1 MEKAGLYFVFLQ
13 KWLKR
18 PANCAISGNRAGNM
32 IKYIQRENLIDIRR
46 QYMDVGVKS
55 QSKQKKSKIQGFMD
69 KIEMLGNKLPHP
81 VLMFIYISIFVL
93 LASAVLG
100 SLGVV
105 AHTTL
110 GDFPI
115 NNLLGQEPI
124 EVLKVGASGATV
136 SERYSNGLSY
146 IIGTAINN
154 FMDMKAIGS
163 ILIIMLAIGLMEHS
177 GYLSI
182 AMKSVVKATPVK
194 LVTPVV
200 IFLGVMSNLASDA
213 GYVVLIPL
221 AALMYYTLGR
231 HPLAGLAAGF
241 AGVSGGFSANLFVS
255 STDALLLPFTQ
266 AAAETG
272 DALAGTNL
280 AGSLSVT
287 SNWFFMMASTAVIML
302 LGTLVI
308 DKFVEPRLGK
318 YNKSE
323 ASIDQ
328 NHNETEKEIKAFKF
342 TNKVMLVVLGLIV
355 LAALPLDKGNKIF
368 LLGDLSTNVPLW
380 GTNAEGLPAL
390 VEVDG
395 FLNSIFFQG
404 DIVMMIMFVIFAAS
418 GLVYGFKS
426 GKFSKPADVV
436 PAMVKAMADMAPII
450 VILYFVAQF
459 LNYFNDSHIGILIA
473 SMGAKLVEMIPQGN
487 MFMTIVLMVAFI
499 FLTAFVNLFMGGASS
514 KWGLLAPIFVPIL
527 MVAGFTPAGV
537 QLIYRIGDSATNVI
551 SPLMSYLGV
560 IVVFGQKYK
569 KEFGVGNLIST
580 MMPIS
585 MAFLFGW
592 TAFAIIWALLGFP
605 IGPGTTFFI

>member
-1 MEKAGLYFVFLQ
+1 M
-13 KWLKR
+13 LKYYQ
-18 PANCAISGNRAGNM
+18 NM

-426 GKFSKPADVV
+426 GKFAKPADVV

>member
-1 MEKAGLYFVFLQ
+1 
-13 KWLKR
+13 
-18 PANCAISGNRAGNM
+18 
-32 IKYIQRENLIDIRR
+32 
-46 QYMDVGVKS
+46 
-55 QSKQKKSKIQGFMD
+55 
-69 KIEMLGNKLPHP
+69 MLGNKLPHP

-163 ILIIMLAIGLMEHS
+163 ILIIMLAIGLMEHI

-426 GKFSKPADVV
+426 GKFAKPADVV

>member
-1 MEKAGLYFVFLQ
+1 M
-13 KWLKR
+13 
-18 PANCAISGNRAGNM
+18 N
-32 IKYIQRENLIDIRR
+32 
-46 QYMDVGVKS
+46 VGVK
-55 QSKQKKSKIQGFMD
+55 SKQKKSKIQGFMD
-69 KIEMLGNKLPHP
+69 KIEMLGNKLPDP

-163 ILIIMLAIGLMEHS
+163 ILIIMLAIGLMEQS

-231 HPLAGLAAGF
+231 HPIAGLAAGF

-280 AGSLSVT
+280 ASSLSVT
-287 SNWFFMMASTAVIML
+287 SNWFFMMASTAVIMI

-318 YNKSE
+318 YDKKE
-323 ASIDQ
+323 ARIDAD
-328 NHNETEKEIKAFKF
+328 HNETEREIKAFKF
-342 TNKVMLVVLGLIV
+342 TNKIMLIVLGLIV
-355 LAALPLDKGNKIF
+355 LSALPLDKGNKIF
-368 LLGDLSTNVPLW
+368 LVGDLSTNVPLW
-380 GTNAEGLPAL
+380 GTNAEGSPAL
-390 VEVDG
+390 VQVDG

-426 GKFSKPADVV
+426 GKFVKPADIV

-473 SMGAKLVEMIPQGN
+473 SLGAKVVEMIPQGN

-560 IVVFGQKYK
+560 VVVFGQKYK

-592 TAFAIIWALLGFP
+592 TIFAIAWALLGLP
-605 IGPGTTFFI
+605 IGPGTSFFM

>member
-1 MEKAGLYFVFLQ
+1 
-13 KWLKR
+13 
-18 PANCAISGNRAGNM
+18 
-32 IKYIQRENLIDIRR
+32 
-46 QYMDVGVKS
+46 MDVGVKS

-100 SLGVV
+100 SLRVV

-426 GKFSKPADVV
+426 GKFAKPADVV

-592 TAFAIIWALLGFP
+592 TAFAIIWALLGFT

>member
-1 MEKAGLYFVFLQ
+1 MELKAKLESA
-13 KWLKR
+13 K
-18 PANCAISGNRAGNM
+18 
-32 IKYIQRENLIDIRR
+32 
-46 QYMDVGVKS
+46 
-55 QSKQKKSKIQGFMD
+55 KKSKIQSFMD
-69 KIEMLGNKLPHP
+69 TIETIGNKLPNP

-100 SLGVV
+100 NLGIV

-124 EVLKVGASGATV
+124 EVLTVGANGATV

-146 IIGTAINN
+146 IIGTSIAN
-154 FMDMKAIGS
+154 FMGMTAIGS

-182 AMKSVVKATPVK
+182 AMKSIVKATPAK

-200 IFLGVMSNLASDA
+200 IFLGVMSNMASDA

-221 AALMYYTLGR
+221 AALMYFNLGR
-231 HPLAGLAAGF
+231 HPITGLAAGF

-266 AAAETG
+266 AAAKTG
-272 DALAGTNL
+272 DALAGTDL

-287 SNWFFMMASTAVIML
+287 SNWFFMMASTVVIVI
-302 LGTLVI
+302 LGTIVI
-308 DKFVEPRLGK
+308 DKIVEPRLGK

-323 ASIDQ
+323 ANIDIAY
-328 NHNETEKEIKAFKF
+328 NETEKEIKAFKF

-380 GTNAEGLPAL
+380 GTNAEGAPVL
-390 VEVDG
+390 VEVEG

-404 DIVMMIMFVIFAAS
+404 DMIMMIMFVIFAAS

-426 GKFSKPADVV
+426 GKFNKPADIV

-450 VILYFVAQF
+450 VVLYFVAQF

-473 SMGAKLVEMIPQGN
+473 SIGANVVGMIPQGN

-605 IGPGTTFFI
+605 IGPGTTFFM

>member
-1 MEKAGLYFVFLQ
+1 
-13 KWLKR
+13 
-18 PANCAISGNRAGNM
+18 
-32 IKYIQRENLIDIRR
+32 
-46 QYMDVGVKS
+46 MDVGVKS

-105 AHTTL
+105 EHTTL

-426 GKFSKPADVV
+426 GKLAKPADVV

>member
-1 MEKAGLYFVFLQ
+1 M
-13 KWLKR
+13 LKYYQ
-18 PANCAISGNRAGNM
+18 NM

-266 AAAETG
+266 ASAETG

-380 GTNAEGLPAL
+380 GTNSEGLPAL

-426 GKFSKPADVV
+426 GKFAKPADVV

>member
-1 MEKAGLYFVFLQ
+1 
-13 KWLKR
+13 
-18 PANCAISGNRAGNM
+18 
-32 IKYIQRENLIDIRR
+32 
-46 QYMDVGVKS
+46 MDVGVKS

-355 LAALPLDKGNKIF
+355 LEALPLDKGNKIF

-426 GKFSKPADVV
+426 GKFAKPADVV

-592 TAFAIIWALLGFP
+592 TAFAIIWALLGF
-605 IGPGTTFFI
+605 FI

>member
-1 MEKAGLYFVFLQ
+1 
-13 KWLKR
+13 
-18 PANCAISGNRAGNM
+18 
-32 IKYIQRENLIDIRR
+32 
-46 QYMDVGVKS
+46 MDVGVKS

-426 GKFSKPADVV
+426 GKFAKPADVV

-585 MAFLFGW
+585 MAFYLDGLH
-592 TAFAIIWALLGFP
+592 LL
-605 IGPGTTFFI
+605 

>member
-1 MEKAGLYFVFLQ
+1 
-13 KWLKR
+13 
-18 PANCAISGNRAGNM
+18 
-32 IKYIQRENLIDIRR
+32 
-46 QYMDVGVKS
+46 MDVGVKS

-105 AHTTL
+105 EHTTL

-426 GKFSKPADVV
+426 GKFAKPADVV

-592 TAFAIIWALLGFP
+592 TAFAIIWALL
-605 IGPGTTFFI
+605 

>member
-1 MEKAGLYFVFLQ
+1 
-13 KWLKR
+13 
-18 PANCAISGNRAGNM
+18 
-32 IKYIQRENLIDIRR
+32 
-46 QYMDVGVKS
+46 MDVGVKS

-426 GKFSKPADVV
+426 GKFAKPADVV

-527 MVAGFTPAGV
+527 MVEGFTPAGV

>member
-1 MEKAGLYFVFLQ
+1 M
-13 KWLKR
+13 
-18 PANCAISGNRAGNM
+18 N
-32 IKYIQRENLIDIRR
+32 
-46 QYMDVGVKS
+46 VGVK
-55 QSKQKKSKIQGFMD
+55 SKQKKSKIQGFMD
-69 KIEMLGNKLPHP
+69 KIEMLGNKLPDP

-163 ILIIMLAIGLMEHS
+163 ILIIMLAIGLMEQS

-231 HPLAGLAAGF
+231 HPIAGLAAGF

-280 AGSLSVT
+280 ASSLSVT
-287 SNWFFMMASTAVIML
+287 SNWFFMMASTAVIMI

-318 YNKSE
+318 YDKKE
-323 ASIDQ
+323 ARIDAD
-328 NHNETEKEIKAFKF
+328 HNETEREIKAYKF
-342 TNKVMLVVLGLIV
+342 TKKIMLIVLGLIV
-355 LAALPLDKGNKIF
+355 LSALPLDKGNKIF
-368 LLGDLSTNVPLW
+368 LVGDLSTNVPLW
-380 GTNAEGLPAL
+380 GTNAEGSPAL
-390 VEVDG
+390 VQVDG
-395 FLNSIFFQG
+395 FLNSIFFKG

-426 GKFSKPADVV
+426 GKFAKPADIV

-450 VILYFVAQF
+450 VIMYFVAQF

-560 IVVFGQKYK
+560 VVVFGQKYK

-605 IGPGTTFFI
+605 IGPGTSFFM

>member
-1 MEKAGLYFVFLQ
+1 
-13 KWLKR
+13 
-18 PANCAISGNRAGNM
+18 
-32 IKYIQRENLIDIRR
+32 
-46 QYMDVGVKS
+46 MDLSMK
-55 QSKQKKSKIQGFMD
+55 KKDQKKSGGFMD
-69 KIEMLGNKLPHP
+69 AIEKLGNKLPHP

-93 LASAVLG
+93 IASAVLG
-100 SLGVV
+100 SFGVV
-105 AHTTL
+105 AKTPL
-110 GDFPI
+110 GEFPI
-115 NNLLGQEPI
+115 NNLLGQKPI
-124 EVLKVGASGATV
+124 EVLKVGASGAVV
-136 SERYSNGLSY
+136 SETYSNGLSY
-146 IIGTAINN
+146 IIGTGIAN
-154 FMDMKAIGS
+154 FMNMYAIGT
-163 ILIIMLAIGLMEHS
+163 ILIIMLAIGLMEQS
-177 GYLSI
+177 GYLTMS
-182 AMKSVVKATPVK
+182 MKSIVKATPMK

-272 DALAGTNL
+272 DVLAGTALAG
-280 AGSLSVT
+280 GLSVT
-287 SNWFFMMASTAVIML
+287 SNLFFMMASTAVIMI

-308 DKFVEPRLGK
+308 DKYVEPRLGK

-323 ASIDQ
+323 ANVEPDHEPSAQ
-328 NHNETEKEIKAFKF
+328 EVSAFKF
-342 TNKVMLVVLGLIV
+342 TNKIMLVIIGLIILTV
-355 LAALPLDKGNKIF
+355 LPIDKNNTIPIV
-368 LLGDLSTNVPLW
+368 GDLSSTVGITSVGEDGRL
-380 GTNAEGLPAL
+380 AL
-390 VEVDG
+390 TTVDK
-395 FLNSIFFQG
+395 FLDTLFFKG
-404 DIVMMIMFVIFAAS
+404 DMIIMLMFVIFGAS
-418 GLVYGFKS
+418 GLLYGFKS
-426 GKFSKPADVV
+426 GKFKKSQDIV

-450 VILYFVAQF
+450 VILFFVAQF
-459 LNYFNDSHIGILIA
+459 LNYFNDSHLGVLVA
-473 SMGAKLVEMIPQGN
+473 SLGADLVSMIPTDSQFWT
-487 MFMTIVLMVAFI
+487 MVLMVAFI

-551 SPLMSYLGV
+551 SPLMNYLGV

-569 KEFGVGNLIST
+569 KDFGVGNLIST

-592 TAFAIIWALLGFP
+592 TIFAIIWALIGLP
-605 IGPGTTFFI
+605 IGPGTAFFI

>member
-1 MEKAGLYFVFLQ
+1 
-13 KWLKR
+13 
-18 PANCAISGNRAGNM
+18 
-32 IKYIQRENLIDIRR
+32 
-46 QYMDVGVKS
+46 MDVGVKS
-55 QSKQKKSKIQGFMD
+55 QSKQKKSKIQRFMD

-200 IFLGVMSNLASDA
+200 IFLGVMSNLAS
-213 GYVVLIPL
+213 V
-221 AALMYYTLGR
+221 
-231 HPLAGLAAGF
+231 AAGF

-426 GKFSKPADVV
+426 GKFAKPADVV